1 MKQVVYLIL
10 IILLTSACASQKVV
24 NSSFSVVN
32 IKNDTSFTQNA
43 LIYALPRTVIKVNV
57 EISKIE
63 SYRGPYC
70 QYAKKY
76 LGIDDDAVIFS
87 DNVSYDISNIDIES
101 YSEPDTNCFFLVK
114 SQNDEMA
121 NLLNLSQNGLILS
134 INKDIDVKSE
144 KQNTNFYDYND
155 DNDFFFI
162 NQSVKK
168 NIQSINKKSYK
179 TIKTDSSLIRIPLST
194 KHIVVKSTELKAEEA
209 ANFIIKIRKR
219 KFKLMSG
226 MYEKFPD
233 GEAVNCMI
241 KELDKLEKDYLS
253 LFIGKTIKTKKEYT
267 FNYIPD
273 ESLTTNQNILF
284 YFSSDKGI
292 LINKNYINR
301 TVANKQISG
310 YPIIID
316 VDNLNF
322 TNKLKNKFDEMKS
335 PKNTFFY
342 RIPDYATVRIINGN
356 KVIASKKMLIA
367 QFGKL
372 GSLPS
377 NLIKNKYHIEFYK
390 DYGSIK
396 SVNKK

>member
-1 MKQVVYLIL
+1 MKRTIYIALIAL
-10 IILLTSACASQKVV
+10 ITSACASKKVV
-24 NSSFSVVN
+24 NSNFNVIN
-32 IKNDTSFTQNA
+32 IKNDTSFSQNA
-43 LIYALPRTVIKVNV
+43 LIYALPKTVLKINV
-57 EISKIE
+57 EITKTQSF
-63 SYRGPYC
+63 SGPYY

-76 LGIDDDAVIFS
+76 LRIDDGVIFA
-87 DNVSYDISNIDIES
+87 DNVSYDISNIDIDS

-114 SQNDEMA
+114 SQNNDVA
-121 NLLNLSQNGLILS
+121 NLLNLSQSGLILS
-134 INKDIDVKSE
+134 INKNVDIDKE
-144 KQNTNFYDYND
+144 KQTTNFYND
-155 DNDFFFI
+155 NDESDFFFI

-168 NIQSINKKSYK
+168 NLQEINQKAYK
-179 TIKTDSSLIRIPLST
+179 IVKTDTSSVKIPIT
-194 KHIVVKSTELKAEEA
+194 KKYTVVKSTELKAEEA

-219 KFKLMSG
+219 KFKLISG

-233 GEAVNCMI
+233 GEAVNRMI
-241 KELDKLEKDYLS
+241 SELDKLENDYLS
-253 LFIGKTIKTKKEYT
+253 LFIGKTIETKKIYT

-316 VDNLNF
+316 VENLNL
-322 TNKLKNKFDEMKS
+322 TNRLKKESYKPDFQ
-335 PKNTFFY
+335 TTGFFY
-342 RIPDYATVRIINGN
+342 RIPDYGNVRIINGN
-356 KVIASKKMLIA
+356 NVIASKKILIA

-372 GSLPS
+372 CSLPS
-377 NLIKNKYHIEFYK
+377 NLIRNNYSIEFYK

-396 SVNKK
+396 SVNKQ

>member
-1 MKQVVYLIL
+1 MKKIIYIAIVVLVA
-10 IILLTSACASQKVV
+10 SACASKKVA

-32 IKNDTSFTQNA
+32 IKSDTSFSQNA

-57 EISKIE
+57 EISKIT

-76 LGIDDDAVIFS
+76 LGIDDGVIFS
-87 DNVSYDISNIDIES
+87 DNESYDISNIDIGS
-101 YSEPDTNCFFLVK
+101 YSEPDTNCFFMVK
-114 SQNDEMA
+114 SQNNDVA
-121 NLLNLSQNGLILS
+121 NFLNLSQNGLILS

-168 NIQSINKKSYK
+168 NLKEINQKAYK
-179 TIKTDSSLIRIPLST
+179 TIKKDSSSIKIPFT
-194 KHIVVKSTELKAEEA
+194 KKHIVVKSTELKAEEA

-233 GEAVNCMI
+233 GKAVSLMI
-241 KELDKLEKDYLS
+241 KQMDKLEKDYLS
-253 LFIGKTIKTKKEYT
+253 LFIGKTIETKEEYT

-284 YFSSDKGI
+284 YFSSGNGV
-292 LINKNYINR
+292 LINKNLINR
-301 TVANKQISG
+301 SIVNKQISG

-316 VDNLNF
+316 VKNLNI
-322 TNKLKNKFDEMKS
+322 TNKLKDKSYEMEF
-335 PKNTFFY
+335 PKNSFFY

-377 NLIKNKYHIEFYK
+377 DLIKNKYHIEFYK

-396 SVNKK
+396 SVSKK

>member
-1 MKQVVYLIL
+1 MKKVVYIAI

-121 NLLNLSQNGLILS
+121 NLLNLSQNGLLLS
-134 INKDIDVKSE
+134 INKNIDDEE
-144 KQNTNFYDYND
+144 KYQKTNFYKKYD
-155 DNDFFFI
+155 DDFFFI
-162 NQSVKK
+162 NQSVKR
-168 NIQSINKKSYK
+168 NLQEINKKEYK
-179 TIKTDSSLIRIPLST
+179 IVKNDTSTVKIPFTRRYTVL
-194 KHIVVKSTELKAEEA
+194 KSTELKAEEA

-219 KFKLMSG
+219 KFKLISG

-233 GEAVNCMI
+233 GEAVERMI
-241 KELDKLEKDYLS
+241 KEMDKLENDYLA
-253 LFIGKTIKTKKEYT
+253 LFIGKPIETKQKYT
-267 FNYIPD
+267 LNYTPD
-273 ESLTTNQNILF
+273 ESLETNQNILF
-284 YFSSDKGI
+284 YFSSDNGV
-292 LINKNYINR
+292 LINKNIINR
-301 TVANKQISG
+301 TIANKQISG

-316 VDNLNF
+316 VENLDF
-322 TNKLKNKFDEMKS
+322 TNKLKSSSEETQLQTNS
-335 PKNTFFY
+335 FFY
-342 RIPDYATVRIINGN
+342 RIPDYANVRIIKGN
-356 KVIASKKMLIA
+356 NVIASKKMLIA

-372 GSLPS
+372 ASLPKD
-377 NLIKNKYHIEFYK
+377 LINKSKIEFYK

-396 SVNKK
+396 SVNK